1 MPKQKIPKPQVPQP
15 QVTIPASAIIVHTPT
30 GDRPLDVVLYN
41 ILHGILTDC
50 VRYRLDDIGF
60 GNLYTDIYKYKV
72 RYVIERKCWYVY
84 DDIRWGRNDAAAMEL
99 CKQMT
104 REVKDYC
111 LQNLPPDNGNDVY
124 KCVKKLTN
132 RKSRETILE
141 DASSVYPIH
150 VSEFDKNPML
160 FNVKNG
166 TLDLTTYTLR
176 PHNPDD
182 LMTKVA
188 NVTYEPSAICDR
200 WIQHIREVTEGD
212 DKLAEYMQKSFGS
225 CLTGENPY
233 ECFFLLY
240 GPTTRNGKSTTMETI
255 MAMMGDYGTTST
267 PETIAQKQNYN
278 GGGPSENIAR
288 LAGARIV
295 NIPEP
300 DKKLVL
306 SSAMVKTLTGNDTIT
321 ARYLHENSFEFR
333 PTFKFFINTNH
344 LPRIPDLTVFRSG
357 RVKVIPF
364 KHHFDAGSQDKNL
377 KATLMQPHNQSGIL
391 NWHIEGLKLQR
402 SQGFAEPQAVIEATA
417 EYHHDSDK
425 IALFLEDCMKPSPG
439 NNTKMDDAYNVFQ
452 SWCSSY
458 GIRAE
463 GLPQFRKGLE
473 AHVKIGRSRSVCGTK
488 RPNPVACIFDYILL
502 AQQNY
507 YLTVCGNAMNAAC
520 GQAGCANPNVGN
532 LADPQTQPFG
542 NSNP

>member
-1 MPKQKIPKPQVPQP
+1 MPKQDTLIPQVPQP
-15 QVTIPASAIIVHTPT
+15 QVLKPASAIIVHTPT

-41 ILHGILTDC
+41 ILHGISTDSK
-50 VRYRLDDIGF
+50 RYRNDDVGL
-60 GNLYTDIYKYKV
+60 GNLFADIYRLEL
-72 RYVIERKCWYVY
+72 RYVTERKCWYAY
-84 DDIRWGRNDAAAMEL
+84 DGICWGRNDAAAEEK
-99 CKQMT
+99 CKEMT
-104 REVKDYC
+104 CAVSDYY
-111 LQNLPPDNGNDVY
+111 LQNLTFRNGNDGQ
-124 KCVKKLTN
+124 KQFANLTK

-150 VSEFDKNPML
+150 VSEFDRNPML
-160 FNVKNG
+160 FNVQNG

-188 NVTYEPSAICDR
+188 HVTYEPSAICDR

-212 DKLAEYMQKSFGS
+212 DKLAEYMQKSYGS
-225 CLTGENPY
+225 CLTGGNPY
-233 ECFFLLY
+233 ECFFLIY

-255 MAMMGDYGTTST
+255 MKIMGDYGTTST
-267 PETIAQKQNYN
+267 PETIAQKQNFN

-300 DKKLVL
+300 DKKLVI
-306 SSAMVKTLTGNDTIT
+306 SSALVKTLTGNDTIT
-321 ARYLHENSFEFR
+321 ARYLHENSFQ
-333 PTFKFFINTNH
+333 FKPDFKLFIETNH
-344 LPRIPDLTVFRSG
+344 LPRIPDLTVFKSG

-364 KHHFDAGSQDKNL
+364 KHHFDENSQDKNL
-377 KATLMQPHNQSGIL
+377 KATLMQPQNRSGIL
-391 NWHIEGLKLQR
+391 NWLIEGSKLQR
-402 SQGFAEPQAVIEATA
+402 SQGLDEPQAVIEATA

-425 IALFLEDCMKPSPG
+425 IALFLEDCMMSSPG

-532 LADPQTQPFG
+532 LADPQTQPSG